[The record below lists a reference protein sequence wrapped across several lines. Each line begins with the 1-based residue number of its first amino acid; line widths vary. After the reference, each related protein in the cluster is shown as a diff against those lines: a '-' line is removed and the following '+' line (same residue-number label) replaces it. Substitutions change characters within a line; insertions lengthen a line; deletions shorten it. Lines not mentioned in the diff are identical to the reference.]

1 MLKRWDDHLA
11 ALLDERYPALVSYAR
26 MLTQG
31 DLAAA
36 EDLVHDAL
44 IKVFVRNSRFASA
57 GHAEGYVRRA
67 IVSIFIDG
75 TRSSTRRRRA
85 YARSVNPE
93 SAPGP
98 EASVDLAT
106 DVENALAK
114 LSPRE
119 RACIVLRYFDDLT
132 VPQVARQLGIA
143 DGTAKRYLS
152 DASAHLA
159 ATLGT
164 ELPTVDTPPAVRV
177 EAPRRSM

>member
-1 MLKRWDDHLA
+1 MGHTGGTVTRWADPPA

-44 IKVFVRNSRFASA
+44 IKVFVRRSRFASP

-67 IVSIFIDG
+67 IVSVFIDE

-85 YARSVNPE
+85 YARSVTPE

-98 EASVDLAT
+98 EASVGLAT
-106 DVENALAK
+106 DVENALAE

-132 VPQVARQLGIA
+132 VTQVARQLGIA
-143 DGTAKRYLS
+143 DG
-152 DASAHLA
+152 
-159 ATLGT
+159 
-164 ELPTVDTPPAVRV
+164 
-177 EAPRRSM
+177 